1 MDIRILAKL
10 VAARVGQEP
19 VDLDE
24 VLEALGVE
32 ISWLEKIKLV
42 QSLEGIEAVY
52 HAISGKII
60 LKRANVARA

>member
-1 MDIRILAKL
+1 VDIRILAKL
-10 VAARVGQEP
+10 VAARVGQDP

>member
-10 VAARVGQEP
+10 VAARVGQDP